1 MASVPPSELR
11 GYLREAED
19 KLKEWDDKL
28 EKAQALL
35 LKGMEMKSD
44 RLMELAEERIA
55 TAKKAIAQAD
65 EDIEMYRKAVVAPPA
80 AIASAGNLKCR
91 IYGFPHPLSC
101 DSCHFS
107 PCW

>member
-1 MASVPPSELR
+1 MTTVPPSEL
-11 GYLREAED
+11 LEAKLD
-19 KLKEWDDKL
+19 KAKDELKEWDDKL

-65 EDIEMYRKAVVAPPA
+65 EDIDMYRKAVVAPHTA
-80 AIASAGNLKCR
+80 AVNAG
-91 IYGFPHPLSC
+91 
-101 DSCHFS
+101 
-107 PCW
+107 W